1 MTLFDLFFNGALIYV
16 LGLLVG
22 LIPSHTFAYLKI
34 GIGFYLL
41 KTLIW
46 MGLRIPLM
54 LPIDRWLERGS
65 PPDDNDPAL
74 IRAIYYFPFDFTIFY
89 GWLLGMQYA
98 CMMLWLV
105 YEPGPLNLG
114 QELVFPGL
122 LFAGAVMAGAVAV
135 GVPLNLIM
143 TSKFSR
149 RLAERPMNRLSEMP
163 GRKLSLRVKMVTI
176 SLALGCAP
184 SLLLF
189 GVQTFVQIDGLYQEA
204 ERSATAVT
212 DRMVHEVESY
222 ARWALSEDTFPF
234 SYAKGQNKLNFWGLK
249 APPEGT
255 EEAVRSALETRTEL
269 VRERQMRLVIRHRAN
284 VRGDA
289 VGVVVRL
296 PQPRNNWLALSLVL
310 LLASVWPFVTAILME
325 KTIVGPVSTI
335 SDLFHRIT
343 GRGKTEETDTVPIFY
358 KDEVGRLAFNANR
371 TLDTL
376 TEARRQVEQN
386 ARKLGEKNRELE
398 EAYRTKGEFLAN
410 MSHELRTPLNAI
422 IGFSRLMKR
431 KLKDLPPRQAKNLD
445 LIKQSGEQLLILVND
460 LLDFEKIEAGKL
472 TVKREAVDFATLW
485 ESLQTTLTPVAQE
498 KELGLKF
505 TSEDAPV
512 SIHTDKERLR
522 QILTNLITN
531 AIKYSDEG
539 EISVVARTV
548 ESHLEVC
555 VKDQGIG
562 MSPEQVEKIFDPFH
576 QVDSS
581 RTRERGGVGLG
592 LAIVGRLVRILRGT
606 IDVSSTPGE
615 GSTFVVKLPL
625 VDDISHLVP
634 RGAGAE
640 VLVVDDNLDYLEAIH
655 TELSEAGYRVQAANS
670 GPTALEFLE
679 GEYRPSVIL
688 LDIVMPEMDGWEVL
702 KRIRENP
709 ELETTPVV
717 ITSVVDDK
725 PVGLDL
731 DVSGWLTKPF
741 EFEELK
747 QFLVNEHR
755 DEGGLEGGLVI
766 VEDDPQTAALLEQGF
781 EDSGLQPKIFST
793 EKEARALLE
802 QETPAVLI
810 LDLHLEEGSGWSI
823 LSYFRSLPENE
834 RTRVF
839 IYTASDLSQEE
850 KESLRE
856 SFVTVVTKHGQ
867 DSLTE
872 LVNTITG

>member
-1 MTLFDLFFNGALIYV
+1 MTFFDLFFNGVLVYV
-16 LGLLVG
+16 WGLLVG
-22 LIPSHTFAYLKI
+22 LVPTHSSEYLLV
-34 GIGFYLL
+34 GGTFYLL

-54 LPIDRWLERGS
+54 IPIDRWLERGS
-65 PPDDNDPAL
+65 PPNDNDPGL
-74 IRAIYYFPFDFTIFY
+74 IRGIYYFPFDFTIFY
-89 GWLLGMQYA
+89 GWLVGMQYVG
-98 CMMLWLV
+98 MTLWLV
-105 YEPGPLNLG
+105 YGPGTLTLG
-114 QELVFPGL
+114 EELVFPGL

-149 RLAERPMNRLSEMP
+149 RLAERPMERFSDMP

-189 GVQTFVQIDGLYQEA
+189 SVQTFVQIDGLYQEA

-222 ARWALSEDTFPF
+222 ARWALSEETFPF
-234 SYAKGQNKLNFWGLK
+234 SYSRSQNQVAFWGLRP
-249 APPEGT
+249 PPEGT
-255 EEAVRSALETRTEL
+255 EGLVKLALESQTEL
-269 VRERQMRLVIRHRAN
+269 VRERKARLVIRYRTN

-289 VGVVVRL
+289 VGVVVLL
-296 PQPRNNWLALSLVL
+296 PQPRSNWLALSLVV
-310 LLASVWPFVTAILME
+310 LLASVWPFVTALLME

-335 SDLFHRIT
+335 SNLFHRIT
-343 GRGKTEETDTVPIFY
+343 GRGKTEDTDLVPIFY

-386 ARKLGEKNRELE
+386 ASKLAEKNKELE

-431 KLKDLPPRQAKNLD
+431 KIKDLPPRQAKNLD
-445 LIKQSGEQLLILVND
+445 LIKQSGEQLLVLVND

-472 TVKREAVDFATLW
+472 TVKREAVDFANLW
-485 ESLQTTLTPVAQE
+485 DSLQTTLTPLAEE
-498 KELGLKF
+498 KQLSLLFE
-505 TSEDAPV
+505 SEGTPV
-512 SIHTDKERLR
+512 SIHTDKDRFR
-522 QILTNLITN
+522 QILTNLIVN

-539 EISVVARTV
+539 VIRVVARTV
-548 ESHLEVC
+548 DSHLEVS

-562 MSPEQVEKIFDPFH
+562 MSPQQVEKIFDPFH

-615 GSTFVVKLPL
+615 GSQFVVRLPL

-634 RGAGAE
+634 RGSGAQ

-655 TELSEAGYRVQAANS
+655 TELSEAGYRVSAANC
-670 GPTALEFLE
+670 GPSALELLS
-679 GEYRPSVIL
+679 GEYRPDVVL

-702 KRIRENP
+702 KQIRGNP
-709 ELETTPVV
+709 ELKETPVV
-717 ITSVVDDK
+717 ITSVVNDK

-747 QFLVNEHR
+747 QFLVSEQR
-755 DEGGLEGGLVI
+755 EQGGLEGGLVI
-766 VEDDPQTAALLEQGF
+766 VEDDLQTAALLEQVF
-781 EDSGLQPKIFST
+781 EDSGIQPRIFST
-793 EKEARALLE
+793 EREARALLE
-802 QETPAVLI
+802 EETPAVLI

-850 KESLRE
+850 KERLQE

-867 DSLTE
+867 DSLAE
-872 LVNTITG
+872 LVNKITG